1 MMSLISDGCIEP
13 GGAGVVEHGVQMSM
27 QDILLIGISPILSGR
42 FDEGRE
48 EILLFSVKVEQKR
61 GADVRHAKA

>member
-1 MMSLISDGCIEP
+1 M
-13 GGAGVVEHGVQMSM
+13 EHGVQMSM